1 MNKLILFLSFI
12 LSSIIIFLSY
22 FTLENNTLEI
32 MKISNNVENNLYFIY
47 NPKDT
52 NASRDTNDQALYI
65 FSYINIGEEKY
76 NKVILNRKAL
86 EYKLPYFFGQSIAQ
100 FEFDSNLDDNILYTN
115 HKEFSNLATYK
126 YYFKPVSIHNALFE
140 IDVNIDFIEIK
151 DNIEF
156 ENASFAIQKNNG
168 QYDNF
173 SELNNIF
180 TNRFICNSKGLKDN
194 INYQYNLFNNV
205 IMMVTFVPIIIFI
218 IIILNS
224 INLYIKANK
233 MDIIVNNIYNTKTKK
248 KHILLL
254 LISSFSLIYLFSYI
268 ILGLI
273 FDINKTNICFFFIS
287 YFVILILIFINSS
300 KLYEDLCQKGLK
312 EIYA

>member
-52 NASRDTNDQALYI
+52 NASGDIKDQALYI
-65 FSYINIGEEKY
+65 FSYMNIGEETY

-126 YYFKPVSIHNALFE
+126 DYFKLVSIHNALFD
-140 IDVNIDFIEIK
+140 IDVNIDFIEMK
-151 DNIEF
+151 DDIEF

-218 IIILNS
+218 IIILNA
-224 INLYIKANK
+224 INLYIKSNK
-233 MDIIVNNIYNTKTKK
+233 MDIIVNNIYNSKTKK

-268 ILGLI
+268 ILGFI
-273 FDINKTNICFFFIS
+273 FGINKTNICFFFIS